1 MELTNQDKK
10 LAAIALDALAKRIE
24 GFEGRK
30 AHNDTIEALEHLRAD
45 FLDEL
50 NAEELESA
58 FKIMN
63 SLPVNFK

>member
-1 MELTNQDKK
+1 MELTNKQKQ
-10 LAAIALDALAKRIE
+10 LSAIALDALAKRIE

-50 NAEELESA
+50 NAEELDQA

-63 SLPVNFK
+63 TFPINF